1 MSSTT
6 TVSTLSTVGTKA
18 KHITVSESM
27 TVRELLQELNLS
39 LDHVVLM
46 DGKKMFL
53 DTTIEENAVVV
64 VLPLIAGG

>member
-1 MSSTT
+1 M
-6 TVSTLSTVGTKA
+6 STLSTVGTKA